1 MDLPSL
7 IKMAVSQDQQI
18 GLIQLELT
26 GSTLSCSC
34 RRGPQTSV
42 LKNLS
47 LMFQAFGVFLIAWGG
62 GLRGTMFDRVDLG
75 FMLQALCVSLFGAGV
90 GAAGAQRAMLIM
102 LAKQASQVLRTAFTP
117 ASRVHRKPR
126 CSVADTR
133 RPEQHLKH
141 VFGCQNYGRF
151 WWAHYTF

>member
-18 GLIQLELT
+18 DFDSTRVNGFNFELLLQA
-26 GSTLSCSC
+26 G
-34 RRGPQTSV
+34 TSDLG

-47 LMFQAFGVFLIAWGG
+47 LMFQAFGVFLIACGG
-62 GLRGTMFDRVDLG
+62 GLRGTMFDRVNLG

-102 LAKQASQVLRTAFTP
+102 LAKQASQVLRTALTP

-141 VFGCQNYGRF
+141 S
-151 WWAHYTF
+151 T